1 MSFNVTKKTIGQ
13 LFTGKNFYVLPAYQR
28 PFSWTSKE
36 AMRLLNDLM
45 LSYVEEDQNPYFL
58 GMTVSV
64 FQELDE
70 GPTGSS
76 LPLAIKPGA
85 SVNDTTEVNGVIDGQ
100 QRLATLTILLA
111 VLRDLSEP
119 GSEREF
125 IRSLIE
131 VKDASIHPY
140 RLVLFTNDNDI
151 YEHLIQPDGSTLVET
166 ENADLHQSQENILD
180 IRELFKKRLSQMD
193 PDHRSGLLKFIVDC
207 ATLIC
212 VTALDLDSG
221 YKIFMG
227 INQTGKKLAI
237 SDIARA
243 MFLGS
248 VQADEREAVT
258 IEWRQTEEILGEEF
272 DGIFSFIQRIH
283 GRRSEKIISENIAIS
298 KLAGGSAPYIKN
310 VVTPLAEALIY
321 IKRPEVRNIP
331 EDHDIHRYLTMLRW
345 IKNDAW
351 IPPAI
356 QFLSSHK
363 NQTDEID
370 RFLSE
375 LHRLVF
381 GLTIM
386 GLGDSKRLT
395 RHRGLIR
402 NIMESTHWNKS
413 SSKLFLTSDEQKK
426 ILYQLTFNLY
436 SASSQSSK
444 LMLLLLNDAIAGGDL
459 QFDPA
464 DISVEH
470 VFPRRPTK
478 RSNWLQIFSDAN
490 ERDACRSSLGNQIP
504 LSVKM
509 NNKVKNFDY
518 ADKLQIIF
526 PEDKLTGI
534 RKPTK
539 FAITNELLSIDNWNH
554 TAVMAN
560 EERYLDILKKTLRL
574 EGPSGEELRRAK
586 QGAKAK
592 PRPTV

>member
-1 MSFNVTKKTIGQ
+1 MSFDVTKKSIGQ

-64 FQELDE
+64 LQELDE

-76 LPLAIKPGA
+76 LPSIAKAEA
-85 SVNDTTEVNGVIDGQ
+85 SVENAIEINGVIDGQ

-125 IRSLIE
+125 IRSLVE
-131 VKDASIHPY
+131 VKDASIHPF

-151 YEHLIQPDGSTLVET
+151 FEHLIQPDGSTLIET
-166 ENADLHQSQENILD
+166 DNADLHQSQENILH

-193 PDHRSGLLKFIVDC
+193 PDHRSGLLKFIIDC

-243 MFLGS
+243 LFLGS
-248 VQADEREAVT
+248 VPTKEREAVT
-258 IEWRQTEEILGEEF
+258 IDWRQTEEILGEEF

-321 IKRPEVRNIP
+321 IKKPEVRNIP
-331 EDHDIHRYLTMLRW
+331 EDHAIHRHLTMLRW

-356 QFLSSHK
+356 QFLSSNK

-370 RFLSE
+370 QFLRE

-381 GLTIM
+381 GLTVM

-402 NIMESTHWNKS
+402 NIMDSTHWNKS
-413 SSKLFLTSDEQKK
+413 TSKLFLTTDEQKK

-436 SASSQSSK
+436 SSSSQSSK
-444 LMLLLLNDAIAGGDL
+444 LMLLLLNDVIAGGDL

-478 RSNWLQIFSDAN
+478 RSNWLKVFEDAN

-504 LSVKM
+504 LTVKM

-518 ADKLQIIF
+518 AEKLEIIF
-526 PEDKLTGI
+526 PEDKLTGS
-534 RKPTK
+534 RKPTE
-539 FAITNELLSIDNWNH
+539 FAITNQLLSINNWDYA
-554 TAVMAN
+554 TVMEN

-574 EGPSGEELRRAK
+574 EGPSGIELRRAK
-586 QGAKAK
+586 QNGKSN
-592 PRPTV
+592 PTT